1 MEENPL
7 LDEINKF
14 GMQDIIIDL
23 FNSLSAVRELSEI
36 NCQGNNEKKLIKNA
50 LAALIH
56 NQDME
61 RCSFFL
67 LNDEGYLVNLT
78 GTSSCEIA
86 EESNEDYSPIQ
97 FKVGE
102 GVIGVAAETGELQ
115 NCPDCQKDERFS
127 EYIKDSECLMPGSVI
142 SVPVFA
148 AGNELLGV
156 LNISHP
162 EAHYFSEWHVRLLE
176 IYKNMMG
183 QLISNFRLLQNME
196 DQVKHRTIKLEEAL
210 IDLEKLRQH
219 FESASML
226 DQLTGLYNRRYF
238 YDQVEAAVANTKR
251 YGQALCLL
259 ILDLDFFKDV
269 NDCYG
274 HGFGDKVL
282 VKISEALQQQVRE
295 SDILVRFGGEE
306 FIVIFTNTNCTNGMV
321 FSERIRSTIEVL
333 KWEDKENFSQTVS
346 IGLFC
351 LGTESFTADHESE
364 MNIDKIIH
372 YADTALYK
380 AKELGRNKVVL
391 FSKDML
397 KKTI

>member
-78 GTSSCEIA
+78 GTSSGEIA

-127 EYIKDSECLMPGSVI
+127 EDIKQSERLMPGSVI

-183 QLISNFRLLQNME
+183 QLISNYRLLQNME

-210 IDLEKLRQH
+210 VDLEKLKQH

-238 YDQVEAAVANTKR
+238 YDQVVFT
-251 YGQALCLL
+251 Q
-259 ILDLDFFKDV
+259 DDV
-269 NDCYG
+269 NN
-274 HGFGDKVL
+274 
-282 VKISEALQQQVRE
+282 Q
-295 SDILVRFGGEE
+295 
-306 FIVIFTNTNCTNGMV
+306 
-321 FSERIRSTIEVL
+321 
-333 KWEDKENFSQTVS
+333 
-346 IGLFC
+346 
-351 LGTESFTADHESE
+351 
-364 MNIDKIIH
+364 
-372 YADTALYK
+372 
-380 AKELGRNKVVL
+380 
-391 FSKDML
+391 
-397 KKTI
+397 